1 MQNQTLSHVL
11 VLLLGA
17 LALATAV
24 LAYRYVRES
33 QRANFWHSQVAAVD
47 AREKRLKAMVAGA
60 LDLARTDPS
69 ILEAIHRSG
78 IQVSNTPLPAKAV
91 R

>member
-24 LAYRYVRES
+24 LAYRYVRET
-33 QRANFWHSQVAAVD
+33 QRANLWQSQAVAVEL
-47 AREKRLKAMVAGA
+47 REKRLKTMVAGA
-60 LDLARTDPS
+60 LELARTDPTV
-69 ILEAIHRSG
+69 LEALARAG
-78 IQVSNTPLPAKAV
+78 FRLTNAPAKPAA